1 MSIKVAA
8 FSGSL
13 RKESFTTKLLKA
25 FQQLS
30 PADVTTEIIDIS
42 KLPLMNEDLEA
53 DLPQTVKDL
62 HATIDRADAILL
74 GTPEYNR
81 SYTPAL
87 KNAVD
92 WGSRPAGKNKW
103 KGKPAAIVGCSPYS
117 MGAFGALFHLRQVLV
132 YVDMPV
138 VQQPEFYLANV
149 AEKFDAEGKLTDEAT
164 RKKITEFWN
173 VFVPWIN
180 KVK

>member
-62 HATIDRADAILL
+62 HAAIDRADAILL

-81 SYTPAL
+81 SFTPPL
-87 KNAVD
+87 KNALD

-117 MGAFGALFHLRQVLV
+117 MGAFGAVFHLRQVLV

-149 AEKFDAEGKLTDEAT
+149 AEKFDAEGKLTDEST

-173 VFVPWIN
+173 AFIPWIN